1 MTNFEYDSSAARAR
15 VTQSKSEDYRGG
27 AARCAEQAR
36 DANNATM
43 KRVFEDAA
51 RAWLRLAE
59 QAQKD
64 DEAISGRR
72 D

>member
-1 MTNFEYDSSAARAR
+1 MVNFEYHSSAAR
-15 VTQSKSEDYRGG
+15 VTQSKSDDYRAR

-36 DANNATM
+36 STNNATM
-43 KRVFEDAA
+43 KRVFKDTA

-64 DEAISGRR
+64 VSH
-72 D
+72 